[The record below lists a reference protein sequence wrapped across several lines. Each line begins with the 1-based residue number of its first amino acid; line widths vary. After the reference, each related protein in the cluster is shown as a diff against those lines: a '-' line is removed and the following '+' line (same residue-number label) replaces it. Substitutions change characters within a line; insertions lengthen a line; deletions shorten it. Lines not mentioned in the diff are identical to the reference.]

1 MVRQRLSW
9 LLLLPIAQLTLL
21 VFSTRLSWTQ
31 EVTSAGNSP
40 TQLSNFAAE
49 FVAGPEGKMRFRPV
63 YENLSLNV
71 PPNPGL
77 TPSQMRFRSYDIGY
91 LLPRTPNNALPDLRH
106 LAKAGEVRGRA
117 NHFIGNA
124 PAQWLTHNKVHFRTL
139 APGGDVAHYGR
150 RIPWAAEIIQGVGKQ
165 AKFHPRVTRVLGVI
179 TPGLGVEKPSPT
191 GGPAGRAPVVGR
203 GPFR

>member
-1 MVRQRLSW
+1 MDRQRLSR
-9 LLLLPIAQLTLL
+9 LLLLPIAPLTLL

-31 EVTSAGNSP
+31 EETSAGNSP
-40 TQLSNFAAE
+40 TQLSSLAAQ

-71 PPNPGL
+71 APNPGQ

-91 LLPRTPNNALPDLRH
+91 PLPRTTNNALPGLRY
-106 LAKAGEVRGRA
+106 LAKAGELQGRA
-117 NHFIGNA
+117 NHSIGNA

-139 APGGDVAHYGR
+139 APGGDMAHYGH
-150 RIPWAAEIIQGVGKQ
+150 RIPWAGEIIQGIGKQ
-165 AKFHPRVTRVLGVI
+165 AKFHPRVTRVLEVI
-179 TPGLGVEKPSPT
+179 TPGLGVEKPSSS